1 MKNITVDF
9 AQLDSKEKLEAFLES
24 EVSSGDSVHLKN
36 YHRELMPWAEEAV
49 SKLKASPDVVVTTEI
64 DPENMLRSDFYYDL
78 PEELIAQTPVEPRNA
93 SRLMCV
99 DRQSGDITHDHFYNL
114 CKHLKKGDLLVMNDS
129 RVLPARLYGEKE
141 GTGSFIEF
149 LLLEQKG
156 DKLWEILVRPGKKAK
171 PGTRFSFGN
180 GRLKAEILET
190 VEGGNRIAKFECE
203 GNFFTALEDIGQMPL
218 PPYITKKLE
227 DKERYQTVYSH
238 ELGSAAAPTA
248 GLHFTNEMLDDLRA
262 RGINTAFVTLHVG
275 LGTFRPVKED
285 EVLKH
290 KMHSEHY
297 HLPKETAEL
306 IKKTKA
312 EGGRVIAVGTTSCRT
327 LESVGTFFEDMD
339 EHEGYTDIFIYHGYK
354 FKVID
359 GLITNFHLPE
369 STLIM
374 LVSAF
379 MGYDNTMNAYK
390 TAVED
395 KYRFFSFGDAMLI
408 L

>member
-1 MKNITVDF
+1 LKNITVDF
-9 AQLDSKEKLEAFLES
+9 AQLDSKEKLEAFLER

-36 YHRELMPWAEEAV
+36 YHRELMPWAEKAV

-339 EHEGYTDIFIYHGYK
+339 EHEGYTDIFIYPGYK

>member
-36 YHRELMPWAEEAV
+36 YHRELMPWAEKAV
-49 SKLKASPDVVVTTEI
+49 SKLKASPNVVVTTEI

-327 LESVGTFFEDMD
+327 LESVGTFFDDMD
-339 EHEGYTDIFIYHGYK
+339 EHEGYTDIFIYPGYK